1 MIKIGQ
7 RIAALRTQKGWSQR
21 DLAEHCGWDSSSRI
35 GNYERD
41 TREPSLHDIDVIAR
55 ALGVSSKELLFGE
68 EGAHSAR
75 EVHIPNNVAEAQSGE
90 GQVAVGLYGL
100 QLSERCEWVWA
111 PRAEGP
117 QFLSKHFIQE
127 KSLDTT
133 KLTGLLARDD
143 TMKPYIASG
152 DVVVIDT
159 GDTAPKDDKV
169 YVVGF
174 EGEWFIRRIFKQPGG
189 GMVLHPDNAQSR
201 ELKLSAEEV
210 GMVRIFGHVVWRG
223 G

>member
-21 DLAEHCGWDSSSRI
+21 DLAEHCGWDSASRI

-55 ALGVSSKELLFGE
+55 ALGISAKELLFGE
-68 EGAHSAR
+68 EATHSVR
-75 EVHIPNNVAEAQSGE
+75 EAPIPYNAAEAQRE
-90 GQVAVGLYGL
+90 GQVAAGLYNL
-100 QLSERCEWVWA
+100 ELSERCEWEWI
-111 PRAEGP
+111 PRTEGP
-117 QFLSKHFIQE
+117 QLLSKHLIQE
-127 KSLDTT
+127 NHLDTA
-133 KLTGLLARDD
+133 KLTCLLARDD

-152 DVVVIDT
+152 DAVVIDT
-159 GDTAPKDDKV
+159 GDTAPKDDTV
-169 YVVGF
+169 YVVGY

-189 GMVLHPDNAQSR
+189 GLVLHPDNAPSR
-201 ELKLSAEEV
+201 ALKLSADEV
-210 GMVRIFGHVVWRG
+210 HTVRIFGRVVWRG